1 MKVCKIKYSENYD
14 ETKII
19 FTDDFYESD
28 RILKLDILQDAIA
41 ILEQKYNNIL
51 INQYIK

>member
-1 MKVCKIKYSENYD
+1 MKVCKIKWSSDCD

-28 RILKLDILQDAIA
+28 RIKKLDILQDAID
-41 ILEQKYNNIL
+41 ILIENYNNIL
-51 INQYIK
+51 IKPYIK

>member
-1 MKVCKIKYSENYD
+1 MKVCKIKWSSDCD

-28 RILKLDILQDAIA
+28 RITKLDILVDAIA
-41 ILEQKYNNIL
+41 ILEEKYNNLL
-51 INQYIK
+51 IKPYLK